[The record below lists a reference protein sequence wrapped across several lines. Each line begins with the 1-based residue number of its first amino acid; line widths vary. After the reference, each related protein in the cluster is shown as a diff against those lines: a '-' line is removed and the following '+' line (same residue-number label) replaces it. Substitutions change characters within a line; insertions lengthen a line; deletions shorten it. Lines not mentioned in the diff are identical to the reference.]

1 MSTPQVKIGI
11 THNDILGLLCLT
23 MLIYDYGKK
32 FVIDESETL
41 EQFMSSIDES
51 KLDETEIEALETI
64 CERTSEGKVIT
75 FLNDKVTDL
84 QAGITLSE
92 KRKKIYVV
100 FRGSESVY
108 DWLYD
113 LQVGKV
119 ELGDG
124 VEVHKGFYKQLF
136 DNGAFSILRDEIL
149 LLLADEKYKDYDVYV
164 SGHSL
169 GAALSS
175 LFSYLLSM
183 EISNKIISVAFASP
197 RVGNDELVKSINS
210 RKNLSHYRVNTQFD
224 IVTVFPY
231 YGYYHAGINIRL
243 CEDDVEI
250 YDNKPSK
257 EYNIFDCHSVS
268 DHYCESYYKKLKK
281 LKW

>member
-41 EQFMSSIDES
+41 EQFMSSVDES

-113 LQVGKV
+113 MQVGKV

-124 VEVHKGFYKQLF
+124 VEVHKGFYRQLF
-136 DNGAFSILRDEIL
+136 DGGSYAILRDEIL
-149 LLLADEKYKDYDVYV
+149 LLLAKEEYSDFEVFV
-164 SGHSL
+164 TGHSL
-169 GAALSS
+169 GSNLCLLFGYFLSN
-175 LFSYLLSM
+175 
-183 EISNKIISVAFASP
+183 EIKNNIIAVTFASP
-197 RVGNDELVKSINS
+197 RTGNKVFVESINS
-210 RKNLSHYRVNTQFD
+210 KENMVHYRVTTEKD
-224 IVTVFPY
+224 IVTSLPY
-231 YGYYHAGINIRL
+231 YNYYHSGINIRL

-250 YDNKPSK
+250 YKNDPSK
-257 EYNIFDCHSVS
+257 EYNIFTCYSVS
-268 DHYCESYYKKLKK
+268 DHYCESYYNKLKK

>member
-41 EQFMSSIDES
+41 EEFMSSVDES
-51 KLDETEIEALETI
+51 KLDKTELEALKTI

-124 VEVHKGFYKQLF
+124 VEVHK
-136 DNGAFSILRDEIL
+136 
-149 LLLADEKYKDYDVYV
+149 
-164 SGHSL
+164 
-169 GAALSS
+169 
-175 LFSYLLSM
+175 
-183 EISNKIISVAFASP
+183 
-197 RVGNDELVKSINS
+197 RVL
-210 RKNLSHYRVNTQFD
+210 
-224 IVTVFPY
+224 
-231 YGYYHAGINIRL
+231 
-243 CEDDVEI
+243 
-250 YDNKPSK
+250 
-257 EYNIFDCHSVS
+257 
-268 DHYCESYYKKLKK
+268 
-281 LKW
+281 